1 MGRKLRGGVAVALAL
16 ASPLFVSA
24 AAVQQA
30 SPGSSGPE
38 PAATSGAGAR
48 RDRPARTRPT
58 PVRDAIERAVD
69 EVMKKHEDPCAYANR
84 QGVPCFP
91 TGIEVEGPR
100 FSVAEAM
107 RRYRADRDRAAHAPI
122 TAAEMRGQMSGA
134 PQSASGGA
142 SFDPVCTTKS
152 LIRRVTGKPN
162 TYYLYRLSDGRQ
174 ERPLLTDRRLDPRV
188 TAENPQVRYE
198 FLGEFSGECEAV
210 AAWRKELREAV
221 APPPVEEGAPPPAP
235 ASPPPLEDEITI
247 RDSRPPS

>member
-1 MGRKLRGGVAVALAL
+1 MLRGAVAVGLAL
-16 ASPLFVSA
+16 VTPLLAPA
-24 AAVQQA
+24 APAQEA
-30 SPGSSGPE
+30 GPGSSGPE
-38 PAATSGAGAR
+38 PAATSGPAAR
-48 RDRPARTRPT
+48 RDRPARTRRT

-107 RRYRADRDRAAHAPI
+107 RRYRADRARAANAPI

-134 PQSASGGA
+134 PQSASGGV

-152 LIRRVTGKPN
+152 LIRRVTGQPN

-188 TAENPQVRYE
+188 TAENPEVRYE

-221 APPPVEEGAPPPAP
+221 APPPVEEAPPPPPPAP
-235 ASPPPLEDEITI
+235 ASPPPLEDEITVE
-247 RDSRPPS
+247 DSRPPS